1 MKCSEGCITNLIWQ
15 MIQIKIFQEST
26 EQILINS
33 MHLELDV
40 WPMLDTAVG
49 VKEASTLRRC
59 WAWSCSPEA
68 LGSRGLCPSSWLQP
82 PASLEMGVGARAP
95 SHHDDAPCTQAGSE
109 GRVTPE
115 TSTAGDNSIPCFL
128 QINKKCS
135 IFKFVLLACSGTLG
149 QPGHIPRLLA
159 CSHHLLLNNEC
170 YTRAC
175 VTTPHFPHHELDN
188 RTPQSILKYLWCTHT
203 LLVREIMPGS
213 DESTEEWGV

>member
-115 TSTAGDNSIPCFL
+115 TEALLVTTAYPAFSRLIRNAPFL
-128 QINKKCS
+128 SLSFWHAQGPWASLVIS
-135 IFKFVLLACSGTLG
+135 PGSWLA
-149 QPGHIPRLLA
+149 HIIYCWIMNATREHA
-159 CSHHLLLNNEC
+159 LLLHTSLTTSWITEHH
-170 YTRAC
+170 RASS
-175 VTTPHFPHHELDN
+175 
-188 RTPQSILKYLWCTHT
+188 SIYDARIHY
-203 LLVREIMPGS
+203 
-213 DESTEEWGV
+213 